1 VICLTAATKSLKTVG
16 GMDLPHSQ
24 QQLLMSSCERIPC
37 NVHSLMKEV
46 EKMMTMEKVEEMVNQ
61 NPVEDAWWSQEE
73 G

>member
-1 VICLTAATKSLKTVG
+1 
-16 GMDLPHSQ
+16 
-24 QQLLMSSCERIPC
+24 
-37 NVHSLMKEV
+37 MKEV